1 MKKYSTEF
9 KGSIIARMLPPNN
22 VSVPELSKET
32 GIPKDTL
39 YTWRIKHRKSNC
51 RKQQADCA
59 QISDMSS
66 EEKYCIV
73 VETASMNE
81 QELSVY
87 CRRKGLF
94 AEQIKAWRAEC
105 MKANAHKSEKGVNGT
120 IIRKQSQKI
129 KSLESELRRKEKA
142 LAETAALLVLKK
154 KVQEIFA
161 EQEDEK

>member
-1 MKKYSTEF
+1 MRTYSEEF
-9 KGSIIARMLPPNN
+9 KNSIIARMLPPNN
-22 VSVPELSKET
+22 VGIPELAKET

-39 YTWRIKHRKSNC
+39 YTWRIKHRKSQGKEHID
-51 RKQQADCA
+51 RAHAGDL
-59 QISDMSS
+59 SS
-66 EEKYCIV
+66 EEKFFIV

-81 QELSVY
+81 QELSSY

-94 AEQIKAWRAEC
+94 VEQINAWRTHC
-105 MKANAHKSEKGVNGT
+105 MRANTFQREKDGSGT

-161 EQEDEK
+161 DPEDEK